1 MVQPHMIAAT
11 LTGLAAIAGVYAFG
25 GNAAAAHAVAFAV
38 AAGTVATVSLAQQC
52 MRESA
57 GLRRSLDRLV
67 MSVMPDDLVVGAI
80 RARASVVAAVEGL
93 PVLKPWEGPLLDEP
107 AWVWA
112 FHPAENAPAGA
123 MLILEQEDLARLVLL
138 GEENLDAELNKRFF
152 TPDGRSLE
160 EMWDDLTR
168 EVSLAAAWAFR
179 QQPSASLVGVAKY
192 ASIQTRELG
201 AAPKTVDGI
210 DVSRERV
217 FGQADLDTLSRLPRV
232 ARTLAF
238 VERFAQ
244 TRLVAPSATKER
256 LIAG

>member
-1 MVQPHMIAAT
+1 MVHSHTVVAT
-11 LTGLAAIAGVYAFG
+11 LTGLAAVAGVYAFG
-25 GNAAAAHAVAFAV
+25 GNAMAAHAVAVAV
-38 AAGTVATVSLAQQC
+38 AAGTVATIAVARQTL
-52 MRESA
+52 RESA

-80 RARASVVAAVEGL
+80 RARASVVAASDGL

-123 MLILEQEDLARLVLL
+123 MLILGQEDLARLVLL
-138 GEENLDAELNKRFF
+138 GEENLDGELRKRFF

-160 EMWDDLTR
+160 EMWDELTR
-168 EVSLAAAWAFR
+168 EVSLAAGWAFR

-217 FGQADLDTLSRLPRV
+217 FGQADLDALSRQSRA

-244 TRLVAPSATKER
+244 TRLVAPSAAKER